1 MKPKVIVG
9 VLVVAV
15 GIVLGAVNFLDAN
28 VEYGNFQTAREMG
41 KKLQVNGE
49 WMREMQTSFDADKVV
64 FTFYMKDE
72 NDEVVRVVYHGAR
85 PNNFEMANSIVAK
98 GKFDGNEFHASD
110 ILTKCPSKYEGTGE
124 DVKKSM

>member
-9 VLVVAV
+9 MLVVAV

-85 PNNFEMANSIVAK
+85 PNNFEMASSIVAK

>member
-85 PNNFEMANSIVAK
+85 PNNFEMASSIVAK